1 LEGKG
6 LGDSPP
12 LPSVRQWLDWKLTNI
27 LPKAGGTLDQD
38 PEFMRDLREIMR
50 IEQNWEK
57 IGKAKAAIK
66 KQIEEAKKGGK
77 VRKVI

>member
-1 LEGKG
+1 MEGKG

-50 IEQNWEK
+50 LEVEWDK
-57 IGKAKAAIK
+57 VGKAKAAIK
-66 KQIEEAKKGGK
+66 RQVEEAKKGGK
-77 VRKVI
+77 VRKAI